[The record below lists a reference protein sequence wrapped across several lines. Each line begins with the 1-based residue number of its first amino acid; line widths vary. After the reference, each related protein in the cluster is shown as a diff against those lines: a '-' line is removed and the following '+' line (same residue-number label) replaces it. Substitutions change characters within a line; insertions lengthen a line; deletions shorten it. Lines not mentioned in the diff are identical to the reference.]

1 MNKHFTVSIFAVL
14 LLVGMNGFAEETTRK
29 NGGESIMDKKI
40 SLGAEISL
48 LTPVWVIG
56 SYDKANKPNMMT
68 AAWVGICCSQPP
80 CVTVSLRKA
89 TYTYHNIMAKKAFTV
104 NIPSRNYIK
113 ATDYFGMVS
122 GKDVD
127 KLAATGLTPV
137 KGDHVDAP
145 YIKEFPVAV
154 ECKLVNTLELGLH
167 TMFIGEI
174 IDVKA
179 DKALGDNK
187 EALLN
192 MLIFNPKQR
201 NYYGLGEN
209 LGRAFSIGK
218 EIRSKGQPE
227 K

>member
-14 LLVGMNGFAEETTRK
+14 LLVGMNGLAEETTRK

-104 NIPSRNYIK
+104 DS
-113 ATDYFGMVS
+113 A
-122 GKDVD
+122 
-127 KLAATGLTPV
+127 
-137 KGDHVDAP
+137 
-145 YIKEFPVAV
+145 
-154 ECKLVNTLELGLH
+154 
-167 TMFIGEI
+167 
-174 IDVKA
+174 
-179 DKALGDNK
+179 
-187 EALLN
+187 
-192 MLIFNPKQR
+192 
-201 NYYGLGEN
+201 
-209 LGRAFSIGK
+209 
-218 EIRSKGQPE
+218 E
-227 K
+227 KPRG